1 MTRVAVAARSFARN
15 AGLRAELSERYAE
28 VTFTNSPD
36 VLQGDA
42 LVAFLRGHDSA
53 IVGLERIDDDVL
65 TRVPELRV
73 ISKYGVGL
81 DGIDL
86 AAVARHGV
94 KLAWTGGVNRRSVAE
109 LTLAFALAL
118 VHRVPEAG
126 AGLRGGEFPKLVG
139 RELTGR
145 VVGIVGC
152 GFVGKELVGL
162 LAPFGCRV
170 LAHDI
175 LDFPDFYAANGVQ
188 PVGFDQLLAEAEI
201 VTLHVPLDASTRG
214 MIGAAQL
221 ARMRKGA
228 CLINAARGGLVDERA
243 LIDALTSGHLAGA
256 AFDVF
261 QMEPEANPALLAL
274 PAFLGTSHI
283 GGSSAEAQLA
293 MGRAAI
299 TGLES
304 SRHVSDDWPV
314 PAAAST
320 RAKTAGDQA

>member
-1 MTRVAVAARSFARN
+1 MTRVAVASRSFARN
-15 AGLRAELSERYAE
+15 PALRAQLSAQYSD
-28 VTFTNSPD
+28 VTFTESPD
-36 VLQGDA
+36 VIDGPE
-42 LVAFLRGHDSA
+42 LVALLRGHDRA
-53 IVGLERIDDDVL
+53 IVGLERIDDEVL
-65 TRVPELRV
+65 AQVPELR
-73 ISKYGVGL
+73 IIGKYGVGL
-81 DGIDL
+81 DGLDL
-86 AAVARHGV
+86 AAMARRGV
-94 KLAWTGGVNRRSVAE
+94 ELGWTGGVNRRSVAE

-118 VHRVPEAG
+118 LHRVPEAT
-126 AGLRGGEFPKLVG
+126 AGLRAGEFPKLVG

-152 GFVGKELVGL
+152 GFVGKEVVGL

-175 LDFPDFYAANGVQ
+175 LDFPDFYAASGVQ
-188 PVGFDQLLAEAEI
+188 PVSFDRLLAEAEI

-228 CLINAARGGLVDERA
+228 CLINAARGGLVDEQA
-243 LIDALTSGHLAGA
+243 LIQALTSGQLAGA

-261 QMEPEANPALLAL
+261 QMEPDANPALLAL

-299 TGLES
+299 AGLES
-304 SRHVSDDWPV
+304 SRLVTDDWPV
-314 PAAAST
+314 PAAS
-320 RAKTAGDQA
+320 R